1 MNIQE
6 AYHKFINKVNE
17 NHTNDNIVVDKPR
30 FVSLFNEYQNRYVEW
45 VLEKRNEDEIR
56 NIQVLVVSNKP
67 LQKSISTFNN
77 TQYKL
82 PKDYF
87 DFIDITGF
95 VRDKECGNI
104 KFDLFEA
111 KGENVSVLFADEN
124 SKPSVK
130 YRESFYTFGN
140 NKVIIYRD
148 NFDFDKVYLS
158 YYKYPT
164 KVDISGYIRIDGS
177 SSVDTNPIF
186 DDKVVDRI
194 LSGAAKGFDIN
205 TENYNKVQFDND
217 RIFSKI

>member
-1 MNIQE
+1 MNIQD

-67 LQKSISTFNN
+67 LKRYISTFNN
-77 TQYKL
+77 IQYIL

-95 VRDKECGNI
+95 VKDKECGEI
-104 KFDLFEA
+104 KFNLFEA
-111 KGENVSVLFADEN
+111 KGENISVLFSDEN
-124 SKPSVK
+124 SKPSLK
-130 YRESFYTFGN
+130 YRESFYTFGG
-140 NKVIIYRD
+140 NKVILYKD
-148 NFDFDKVYLS
+148 NFDFNKVYLT
-158 YYKYPT
+158 YYKYPLE
-164 KVDISGYIRIDGS
+164 VDISGYIKMNNS
-177 SSVDTNPIF
+177 QSVDTDPIF

-194 LSGAAKGFDIN
+194 LSAAAKGFDIN
-205 TENYNKVQFDND
+205 TENYNKISLDND